1 MAHRVRDGS
10 CGLDVAALW
19 AIAVVVHRVDD
30 AAVDGFHAVANLGES
45 TSNDDAHGVID
56 VARLHFFLDVDR
68 ADAIEKVIAPGIS
81 AVITHAL
88 YLTSQGGHG
97 SCASAGCSG
106 LIFSTECFCGFT
118 EALYRGRRLVG
129 GIAVVSLD
137 GGSMVE

>member
-10 CGLDVAALW
+10 GGLDVAALR

-68 ADAIEKVIAPGIS
+68 ADAIEKVIVPGIS
-81 AVITHAL
+81 AVVTHAF
-88 YLTSQGGHG
+88 YLTSQGRHD
-97 SCASAGCSG
+97 SCAQTGR
-106 LIFSTECFCGFT
+106 TETVLLVECLCGFVT
-118 EALYRGRRLVG
+118 LLHE
-129 GIAVVSLD
+129 
-137 GGSMVE
+137 E